1 MGILGSIATSSLSF
15 LTARVKMSLA
25 LGSEPTCIGKE
36 TSDSSTEPE
45 TSESEQEDVGLED
58 VDSDSAV
65 IYLETG
71 CSESWNSHSHTTM
84 SDSSD
89 EDNIPL
95 SYLVSNKSR
104 KNDSENV
111 SNNASSDED
120 NIPLS
125 NLVSNKNRKSDSKNG
140 SDNASSDE
148 DNIPLSNLVSNKN
161 RKMAATVTAQMKIIF
176 RHQIFYRTETEK
188 MTVVMVMFSEV
199 DHASNY
205 Q

>member
-1 MGILGSIATSSLSF
+1 
-15 LTARVKMSLA
+15 MSLA

-45 TSESEQEDVGLED
+45 TSESEQDDIGLED
-58 VDSDSAV
+58 VDSYSAV

-71 CSESWNSHSHTTM
+71 CSESWDSHSHTTM

-95 SYLVSNKSR
+95 SNLVSNKNR

-111 SNNASSDED
+111 NNNASSDED

-161 RKMAATVTAQMKIIF
+161 RKNDSENGSDSDSSDEDNIPPSNLLSNENRENDGSYGDVLRSRPRFQLSIKMF
-176 RHQIFYRTETEK
+176 RAVFK
-188 MTVVMVMFSEV
+188 
-199 DHASNY
+199 
-205 Q
+205 